1 MAVKSHMSQ
10 VNDVNVEVEAAAVA
24 EDVEEDDV
32 AEDVEEAVELE
43 LFSRSSQRFLCFL
56 QAPVLHVHFITH
68 ARTSTR
74 TACVLCSQPRTGTT
88 TAKTLFSKTVLFSLL
103 LKFQKK

>member
-10 VNDVNVEVEAAAVA
+10 VNDVNVEVEAAAV
-24 EDVEEDDV
+24 EVDVVEDDV

-56 QAPVLHVHFITH
+56 QAPVLHVHFITRVLGL
-68 ARTSTR
+68 RTR
-74 TACVLCSQPRTGTT
+74 VACVLCSQPRTGTT
-88 TAKTLFSKTVLFSLL
+88 TAKTLFSKTGPFFSE
-103 LKFQKK
+103 FE